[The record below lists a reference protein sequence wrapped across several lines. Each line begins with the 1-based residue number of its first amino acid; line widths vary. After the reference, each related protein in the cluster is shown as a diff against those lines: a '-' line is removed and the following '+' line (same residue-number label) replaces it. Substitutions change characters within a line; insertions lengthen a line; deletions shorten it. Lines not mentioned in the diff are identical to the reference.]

1 MPNGYLFDTV
11 TCSRWRRGD
20 PTLRTKVEAL
30 PADAVIQTS
39 VITVG
44 ELTLGIHRAPEELKE
59 RLAQATRQM
68 LGRFQAILEVT
79 RDVAEQ
85 YGRIVAQVPPGQ
97 HIGQNDYWI
106 ATIALTHDVVLITN
120 DPDFDRIPGLQKEI
134 GWGEARSVPPWCKI
148 VERKILKR

>member
-30 PADAVIQTS
+30 PTDAAIHTS
-39 VITVG
+39 VISVG
-44 ELTLGIHRAPEELKE
+44 ELTLGIHRAPEEINEK
-59 RLAQATRQM
+59 LAQATRQM
-68 LGRFQAILEVT
+68 LRRFKAILEVT
-79 RDVAEQ
+79 REVAEE

-106 ATIALTHDVVLITN
+106 AAIALVHDLVVITN
-120 DPDFDRIPGLQKEI
+120 DPDFDRIPELRKENWL
-134 GWGEARSVPPWCKI
+134 G
-148 VERKILKR
+148 